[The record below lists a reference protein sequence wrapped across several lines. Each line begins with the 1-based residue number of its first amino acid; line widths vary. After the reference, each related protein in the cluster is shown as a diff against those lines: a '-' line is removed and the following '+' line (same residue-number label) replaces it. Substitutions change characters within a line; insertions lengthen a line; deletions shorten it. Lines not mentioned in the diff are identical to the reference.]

1 MLILDFVFS
10 NLAQSNILMISEA
23 QFQSEIDLIIANA
36 IREDVGDGDHSSL
49 ACIPAEAVGKAKL
62 LVKDNGIIAGIDF
75 AKQVFAHVDDSLRME
90 TLIEDGAK
98 VTYGDIAFY
107 VSGSSQSILMAER
120 LVLNA
125 MQRMSAIAT
134 KTNTYCKLLEGTN
147 TKILDTRK
155 TTPGIRA
162 LEKWAVKI
170 GGGENHRFALYDMI
184 MLKDNH
190 IDFAG
195 GITKAILKTQEYLK
209 NTDRDLKIIVEAR
222 DMEEIKEIL
231 ETPGV
236 YRILIDNFN
245 FEDTKKAV
253 SLIGDKCLTESSGGI
268 NEKTVRAYAECG
280 VDYISSGALTHSVSN
295 MDLSLKA
302 V

>member
-1 MLILDFVFS
+1 
-10 NLAQSNILMISEA
+10 MISEK
-23 QFQSEIDLIIANA
+23 QFNKEVDLIITNA
-36 IREDVGDGDHSSL
+36 IREDVGEGDHSSL
-49 ACIPAEAVGKAKL
+49 ACIPEDAMGKAKL
-62 LVKDNGIIAGIDF
+62 LVKDTGIIAGIDF
-75 AKQVFAHVDDSLRME
+75 AKQVFNFVDPGLR
-90 TLIEDGAK
+90 LDIKFEDGDAIK
-98 VTYGDIAFY
+98 YGDVCFY
-107 VSGSSQSILMAER
+107 VSGLSQSILKSER

-134 KTNTYCKLLEGTN
+134 KTNEFVKLLEGSG

-170 GGGENHRFALYDMI
+170 GGGENHRFGLYDMV

-190 IDFAG
+190 IDFCG
-195 GITKAILKTQEYLK
+195 GITKAIETTKSYLK
-209 NTDRDLKIIVEAR
+209 SSSLDLKIIIEAR
-222 DMEEIKEIL
+222 NLNEIEEILKSE
-231 ETPGV
+231 GV

-245 FEDTKKAV
+245 YEDTRRAV
-253 SLIGDKCLTESSGGI
+253 KLIGGACLTESSGGI
-268 NEKTVRAYAECG
+268 TLDTVRKYADCG
-280 VDYISSGALTHSVSN
+280 VDYISSGALTHSVYN